1 MPSFQNWEN
10 DKLGKSKKTILFNIS
25 FFTEGL
31 KTHKRKQFKILNNFK
46 SLKYCNL
53 GEEEGFLN
61 GITWWWLWFR
71 WTRACDSLR
80 KQTTFQDT
88 TLVLPQN
95 GVWGTSVEIPYWRRV
110 TTQIWVMLLIGW
122 SNFSTNQKH
131 YPDLGSDVS
140 SVWISAV
147 VPPQTSFRGVTSD
160 GVVKCWLFSKLSVC
174 EWDRTFSLWKKR
186 SDKCSCAVDSHLADN
201 NRISNKKEK
210 WKT

>member
-46 SLKYCNL
+46 SLKYYNL

-80 KQTTFQDT
+80 KQTTFQDAT
-88 TLVLPQN
+88 TGAPAKWRLRNERRNSILTTCHYRDLSNASHRMKQFFNQSEALPRFGQWC
-95 GVWGTSVEIPYWRRV
+95 VIS
-110 TTQIWVMLLIGW
+110 M
-122 SNFSTNQKH
+122 NFCGRSS
-131 YPDLGSDVS
+131 SDV
-140 SVWISAV
+140 ISRGNQWWSREMLAV
-147 VPPQTSFRGVTSD
+147 F
-160 GVVKCWLFSKLSVC
+160 
-174 EWDRTFSLWKKR
+174 
-186 SDKCSCAVDSHLADN
+186 
-201 NRISNKKEK
+201 
-210 WKT
+210 